1 MDINMVI
8 NDYIE
13 NFDNEISN
21 FNDFMIMTHDYKN
34 SQELEITRSDI
45 KSDINDLPF

>member
-1 MDINMVI
+1 MDIDTII

-21 FNDFMIMTHDYKN
+21 FNDFMTMALDYKN
-34 SQELEITRSDI
+34 NQELEITSSYI
-45 KSDINDLPF
+45 SIDINDLPF